1 MLNAYNACSVII
13 IQKWKMVMI
22 RTKHFGHLPYSD
34 DNYKIKATHI
44 ASSNY
49 KGKKENN
56 LINSIN
62 YY

>member
-13 IQKWKMVMI
+13 VQKGKMVMI
-22 RTKHFGHLPYSD
+22 RTKNFDHLPYSD
-34 DNYKIKATHI
+34 DNYNIKATHI

-62 YY
+62 SC